1 MLHYLIVLSVLIYIS
16 SSKRKMDLKVKNIT
30 MRIKELDTEIQKL
43 EQCLAAKNW
52 ERKKYLQFSEDK
64 GNKVRNYSATK

>member
-1 MLHYLIVLSVLIYIS
+1 ME
-16 SSKRKMDLKVKNIT
+16 LKVKNIT

-52 ERKKYLQFSEDK
+52 ERKKYLQFSDDEV
-64 GNKVRNYSATK
+64 NKVKHYLAAK

>member
-1 MLHYLIVLSVLIYIS
+1 
-16 SSKRKMDLKVKNIT
+16 MDLRVKNIT

-52 ERKKYLQFSEDK
+52 ERNKYLQFSD
-64 GNKVRNYSATK
+64 NKVSKVKNYSAPK

>member
-1 MLHYLIVLSVLIYIS
+1 
-16 SSKRKMDLKVKNIT
+16 MDLKVKNIT

-52 ERKKYLQFSEDK
+52 ERKKYLQFS
-64 GNKVRNYSATK
+64 GNTRNKVKNYSTPK